1 MAVAGAGRSLLVV
14 DGDAADAAAL
24 AGYLSRGPLTGAA
37 IEQVGTLDEA
47 VYRLSEHS
55 YDAIVLALILPD
67 SSGLDTLRAAA
78 YLAGSAAIVVLVG
91 PDDLPLA
98 EEAVQNGAQD
108 YLVRGDRR
116 TSQIA
121 PVVFDAIRRER
132 VLTELEMARDAQL
145 REKDRFLS
153 HISHELRSPLAVA
166 YQFGSMLTEDVA
178 GPLTGEQAEMV
189 AVMMR
194 NIDQLQLMIDDL
206 LAASN
211 AQRGAMAIEPVRFD
225 PTVIVA
231 ETVSDYQPS
240 AAEHGI
246 TLTYLDGSAP
256 EVFADPRRLREILT
270 NLIENSL
277 KYTPKGGQVEVASRA
292 AGEAVLFT
300 VADDGR
306 GVPAKDLPHIFEQFF
321 QSRQRTDAR
330 RNGLGLG
337 LYVCRDLVTR
347 QGGYIE
353 ARSEPGAG
361 TTVSFTLPMAHA
373 PAHAE
378 ASV

>member
-277 KYTPKGGQVEVASRA
+277 KYTPRDDHVEVASRA
-292 AGEAVLFT
+292 SGEAVLFT

-306 GVPAKDLPHIFEQFF
+306 GVPAKDLSHIFEQFF